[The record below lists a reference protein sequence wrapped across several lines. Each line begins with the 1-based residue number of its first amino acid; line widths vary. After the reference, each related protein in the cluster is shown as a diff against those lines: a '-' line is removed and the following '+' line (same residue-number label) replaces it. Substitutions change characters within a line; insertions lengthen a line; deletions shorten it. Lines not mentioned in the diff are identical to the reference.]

1 VGWQGWNNVRIL
13 FSVSIV
19 VSGFSYAAQS
29 LRCLNLLIYWFG
41 RKVSH
46 ITVASC
52 LLHYLGVSDPLYS
65 NRIKD
70 FRIQK
75 IRTFSNRQE
84 AEMVQYVLS
93 VELQPIRKR
102 KRCSYA
108 EHPTLVNS
116 FLSICHSVSL
126 W

>member
-1 VGWQGWNNVRIL
+1 ML
-13 FSVSIV
+13 
-19 VSGFSYAAQS
+19 
-29 LRCLNLLIYWFG
+29 
-41 RKVSH
+41 SH

-52 LLHYLGVSDPLYS
+52 LLNYLGVSDPLYS

-70 FRIQK
+70 IRIQK

-102 KRCSYA
+102 KRCSYP

-116 FLSICHSVSL
+116 FLSICHSGSL